1 MIDAIVT
8 VFVVLAIFALVA
20 SLLAVYVWRVDP
32 HQFAAW
38 KTALRSKGEGRKA
51 SAPRFGGLRIEV
63 VNRPAPPVATM
74 PPVPPAGKSA
84 AARLEYW
91 VEEGQP

>member
-74 PPVPPAGKSA
+74 PPVRAAGKSA